1 MQYILKNLNKPQRE
15 AVITIT
21 KPLLI
26 LAGAGSGK
34 TRALTH
40 RIAYAMKHGIPHW
53 QILAVTFTNK
63 AAKEML
69 NRVIKLLQIDE
80 KIEITPQNHTQLKL
94 PLIGTFHSICVRIL
108 RREIDK
114 LGMEKDFV
122 IYDSIDQLGLM
133 KQIFKELH
141 INDKQWNPR
150 AMLGQISS
158 AKNELITVQKYLE
171 RARNS
176 FTKQVCE
183 IYSRYQKFL
192 HKNNAVDFDDLIMH
206 TVHIFQRFPEILE
219 NYQEKWRYIS
229 IDEYQDTNHAQY
241 TLTKLLSEKYRN
253 ICVIGDSDQSIYA
266 FRGANINNIL
276 DFEKDYHDAKIIKLE
291 QNYRS
296 TQIILN
302 AANDIISQNSD
313 RVHKE
318 MWSDIKEGELIDLWE
333 AQNELMEGEMV
344 AQEIKKITTDI
355 LAGVEYRDCV
365 ILYRTNAQSRVVEE
379 AMLKAGIPYKI
390 IGGLKF
396 YSRKEIK
403 DILAYL
409 RTIINPQDTI
419 SLLRI
424 INVPARKIG
433 SGTIAKLQ
441 NFAQLR
447 SLQISEILNHIEM
460 VEELTNSAKN
470 ALLKFATIL
479 ENLRG
484 KRLQMKISD
493 FIKEVLK
500 NTGYEKYILDGS
512 IEGETRY
519 ENLQELI
526 SVAQK
531 YDHLDS
537 HDALPAFLE
546 EVSLVA
552 DTDSLD
558 LKNENVVTLMT
569 LHSVKGLE
577 FSYVFMIGCEENI
590 FPHSRSLLDKNELEE
605 ERRLMYVGVTRAKQ
619 KLYLL
624 CAKQR
629 MLYGDFQMN
638 PPSRFL
644 TEIQPKLITKSRTD
658 LPGSKN
664 LSGLDD
670 HNYESE
676 PEQGFEDENIYQE
689 IENRSVLQDGD
700 HISHPTFGEGY
711 IIEKQGGVVTVQFDN
726 IAFGTKKFAESI
738 APLNKI

>member
-1 MQYILKNLNKPQRE
+1 MKHILENLNDPQRD
-15 AVITIT
+15 AVTT
-21 KPLLI
+21 LSEPLLI

-40 RIAYAMKHGIPHW
+40 RIAYAMEQGIPHW

-69 NRVIKLLQIDE
+69 NRVVKLLQIDE
-80 KIEITPQNHTQLKL
+80 EIEINPQNQAQLKL

-150 AMLGQISS
+150 AMLGQISK
-158 AKNELITVQKYLE
+158 AKNELITVPKYLE
-171 RARNS
+171 HARNS
-176 FTKQVCE
+176 FTKQVGE
-183 IYSRYQKFL
+183 IYSHYQKFL
-192 HKNNAVDFDDLIMH
+192 RENNAVDFDDLIMH
-206 TVHIFQRFPEILE
+206 TVSIFQRFPEVLE
-219 NYQEKWRYIS
+219 TYQEKWRYIS
-229 IDEYQDTNHAQY
+229 VDEYQDTNHAQY

-266 FRGANINNIL
+266 FRGANIKNIL
-276 DFEKDYHDAKIIKLE
+276 DFEKDYPEAKIIKLE

-296 TQIILN
+296 TQIILD
-302 AANDIISQNSD
+302 AANDIISQNTD
-313 RVHKE
+313 RVHKD
-318 MWSDIKEGELIDLWE
+318 MWTESKEGELIDLWE

-344 AQEIKKITTDI
+344 AQEIKKLTDDI
-355 LAGVEYRDCV
+355 LEGVEYRDCV
-365 ILYRTNAQSRVVEE
+365 VLYRTNAQSRVLEE
-379 AMLKAGIPYKI
+379 AMLKAAIPYKI

-396 YSRKEIK
+396 YARKEIK

-409 RTIINPQDTI
+409 RTVVYPQDTV

-447 SLQISEILNHIEM
+447 SLQINEVLNHIEM
-460 VEELTNSAKN
+460 VDELNATAKN
-470 ALLKFATIL
+470 ALLRFATIL
-479 ENLRG
+479 ESLRG
-484 KRLQMKISD
+484 KRLQLKASE
-493 FIKEVLK
+493 FIKELLK
-500 NTGYEKYILDGS
+500 ETGYEKYLLDGS

-519 ENLQELI
+519 ENIQELI

-531 YDHLDS
+531 YDHLDP
-537 HDALPAFLE
+537 HDAIPAFLE

-558 LKNENVVTLMT
+558 IENENVVTLMT
-569 LHSVKGLE
+569 LHSAKGLE
-577 FSYVFMIGCEENI
+577 FPYVFMIGCEENI
-590 FPHSRSLLDKNELEE
+590 FPHSRSMLDKDELEE
-605 ERRLMYVGVTRAKQ
+605 ERRLMYVGVTRARR

-624 CAKQR
+624 CARQR

-644 TEIQPKLITKSRTD
+644 TEIQTKLIAKPLQSVKRID
-658 LPGSKN
+658 EH
-664 LSGLDD
+664 DF
-670 HNYESE
+670 E
-676 PEQGFEDENIYQE
+676 PEPDFDDENIYQE
-689 IENRSVLQDGD
+689 IENRSILQDGD
-700 HISHPTFGEGY
+700 RVTHPTFGKGY
-711 IIEKQGGVVTVQFDN
+711 IIDKQGGVLTVKFDN

-738 APLNKI
+738 APLDKI